1 MWQVVQNVFA
11 QAWQQFTAQ
20 SLALLPNV
28 LVGLLFLAIGTALAV
43 LAGRVAKFLLRRS
56 AVERRAN
63 KLGLSSWLE
72 RAGVLSATAVLV
84 RLVQV
89 VFAIMTAA
97 LVMYSLDSA
106 LASDLTKRFFLYLP
120 NLVVGVTIFFVGIL
134 TARVVSRSVLIGA
147 VNRGLPAARL
157 LATLARAGIIL
168 LSSAVALEH
177 VGIGRTIVPSAMLIL
192 LAGVTLAL
200 ALAVGLGTRD
210 LVGRWIAD
218 QISPPTPAD
227 VDADADEIQHW

>member
-1 MWQVVQNVFA
+1 MWQVVQKVFA
-11 QAWQQFTAQ
+11 QAWQQFTTQ

-28 LVGLLFLAIGTALAV
+28 LVGLLFLAIGTALAL

-63 KLGLSSWLE
+63 KIGLSSWLE

-84 RLVQV
+84 RLVQAT
-89 VFAIMTAA
+89 FAIITAA
-97 LVMYSLDSA
+97 LVMYSLDAA
-106 LASDLTKRFFLYLP
+106 LASDLTRRFFLYLP
-120 NLVVGVTIFFVGIL
+120 NLVVGITIFFVGIL

-157 LATLARAGIIL
+157 LATLARVGIIL

-192 LAGVTLAL
+192 LAGVTFAL
-200 ALAVGLGTRD
+200 ALAVGLGSRD
-210 LVGRWIAD
+210 LVARWIED
-218 QISPPTPAD
+218 QTSPPTPAE
-227 VDADADEIQHW
+227 ADEIQHW